1 MTKGKEICFD
11 MNIEN
16 LTNLLKSGE
25 VLRYHTTPR
34 VPAQT
39 VAQHSWGVALIYRYL
54 TGDES
59 LYDALL
65 HDSAELFVGDI
76 PAPVK
81 AYIGEQTHLIENL
94 EIHYA
99 IDAFGEYRESLCPLM
114 HVADK
119 LEALYWT
126 RRADSEEGR
135 DLNAKMA
142 DALRREISDKS
153 FTEKERAKIA
163 ALMERWTYEA
173 NK

>member
-1 MTKGKEICFD
+1 
-11 MNIEN
+11 MNIDN

-34 VPAQT
+34 VPLQT

-54 TGDES
+54 TGNEN

-81 AYIGEQTHLIENL
+81 AHIGEQTHLIENL

-99 IDAFGEYRESLCPLM
+99 IDAFGEYHESLCPLM

-126 RRADSEEGR
+126 HRANSEEGR
-135 DLNAKMA
+135 ELNAKMA
-142 DALRREISDKS
+142 DALRRELAEIKL
-153 FTEKERAKIA
+153 TAEVREKIMG
-163 ALMERWTYEA
+163 LMERWGYEA
-173 NK
+173 KQ